1 MTPRHRGAAI
11 AAAVALAIPVL
22 ALVVP
27 ALMDWSRLRPE
38 VEAAASAALGRK
50 LTISGPISA
59 RLLPSPRAILDGLA
73 VDGAS
78 AERLSIGLKLLP
90 MLAGQRR
97 IEHFTLSGGR
107 IGPVGGIEAV
117 LTPDGTLTARGRMS
131 LAGDA
136 SMDMV
141 FDGKTDLR
149 RTEGR
154 MRLTSSRFS
163 ADSPLSLTP
172 DELSLPGIAITV
184 GQSSASA
191 SVVASLGTSPVLVDA
206 SLKAGDLDLEST
218 AEAAPPK
225 AGEAPP
231 TDTVAD
237 NPAAMAPGGFQLPA
251 GITAN
256 LAATVGRLRWR
267 GIILNEVDAAGLLDN
282 GTFILTH
289 AKARVAGSVQAELS
303 GSLTAR
309 DGHPAFDGMLRAA
322 SATPRR
328 IRLDTPIALAGERVT
343 LPRLALTV
351 DDTRIQGDAV
361 IAIGARPAF
370 GANLTGKGVEARL
383 EGRPEADGLIL
394 DVIRAK
400 SGDIT
405 LTGSGRAVLGDTP
418 RLDTS
423 LASPAIALA
432 PYLPAWG
439 RTLRLS
445 DIRTQLSLADG
456 LTTVERFTARLLGG
470 EISGAARINAAGMA
484 ATLMVRG
491 ADIAGLDL
499 AAGGLRIAKGL
510 LDGEARLSAR
520 SSDPLPSLKG
530 DGRMDIRDGVVDGF
544 DLAAMDAQ
552 MRRLENIGSLLALIQ
567 AGLSGGQ
574 SRVSSLTAPF
584 TIDRGVVDSRDIKM
598 VAEGGGA
605 TGTASLDLPKER
617 IEARFAFRLSTPD
630 TPPLGLRLEGRLS
643 SPNKVIDVNALQR
656 HLVERGLGKAL
667 KGKGGG
673 LIESL
678 LGIKPRDRK

>member
-1 MTPRHRGAAI
+1 MTPRQRGTAI
-11 AAAVALAIPVL
+11 AASVALAIPAL
-22 ALVVP
+22 ALAVP

-59 RLLPSPRAILDGLA
+59 RLLPSPRATLEGLA
-73 VDGAS
+73 VDGAT

-90 MLAGQRR
+90 LLAGRR
-97 IEHFTLSGGR
+97 DVDHLALSGGR
-107 IGPVGGIEAV
+107 IGPIGGIQAT
-117 LTPDGTLTARGRMS
+117 LTPDGTLTGRGRMA
-131 LAGDA
+131 LAEGLTA
-136 SMDMV
+136 DMA

-149 RTEGR
+149 RAEGHL
-154 MRLTSSRFS
+154 RLTSSRFS

-172 DELSLPGIAITV
+172 DEVSLPGITITV
-184 GQSSASA
+184 GQSRASA
-191 SVVASLGTSPVLVDA
+191 SIVASLGTSPVLVDA
-206 SLKAGDLDLEST
+206 SLKAGDIDLEST

-225 AGEAPP
+225 AGGAPS

-256 LAATVGRLRWR
+256 LVATVGRLRWR
-267 GIILNEVDAAGLLDN
+267 GIILNEVDAAGLLDS
-282 GTFILTH
+282 GTLTLTH
-289 AKARVAGSVQAELS
+289 AKARVAGSVQADLS

-309 DGHPAFDGMLRAA
+309 DGHPAFDGALRAA
-322 SATPRR
+322 SAAPRR
-328 IRLDTPIALAGERVT
+328 IRLDTPIALAGERVI

-351 DDTRIQGDAV
+351 DDTRIQGDAA
-361 IAIGARPAF
+361 ITIGARPAF
-370 GANLTGKGVEARL
+370 AANLAGKGVEARL

-394 DVIRAK
+394 DTIRAK
-400 SGDIT
+400 AGDIA
-405 LTGSGRAVLGDTP
+405 LAGSGRAVLGDSP
-418 RLDTS
+418 RLDAD

-439 RTLRLS
+439 RTLRLT
-445 DIRTQLSLADG
+445 DIRARVSLADG
-456 LTTVERFTARLLGG
+456 LATVERFSGRLLGG
-470 EISGAARINAAGMA
+470 EFSGAARLNAAGMA
-484 ATLMVRG
+484 ATLAVRG

-499 AAGGLRIAKGL
+499 AAGGLRIAKGR

-520 SSDPLPSLKG
+520 SNDPLPSLKG
-530 DGRMDIRDGVVDGF
+530 DGRMEIRDGVVDGF

-605 TGTASLDLPKER
+605 TGTAIIDLPKDR
-617 IEARFAFRLSTPD
+617 IDARFAFRLSAPD
-630 TPPLGLRLEGRLS
+630 APPLGLRLEGRLGA
-643 SPNKVIDVNALQR
+643 PNKVIDVNALQR

-678 LGIKPRDRK
+678 LGIKPREKK